1 MSLKEKRAARRY
13 KRLFFLSLVLF
24 ALLLTYLLNKHYS
37 NKKTNKISELEEN
50 YKVQLG
56 KNETLLE
63 ILQIDGKAFKSQNLK
78 EAISEYKSLK
88 TDNIDEDL
96 RELLDDRIENLNT
109 QLNNI
114 SKNTQSRENLISSLN
129 RRISE
134 NRALQEELNANDLD
148 SQNQL
153 LDKNN
158 TIDSLKNAL
167 VLARNKLE
175 RKENVQVLSF
185 TNQNGN
191 LIRYLGEV
199 KNNKAHGGGIGIWD
213 TGSVYTGDWKDN
225 KRHGQGV
232 FEWADG
238 QKYEGNF
245 ENDIRTGYG
254 KYYWPSGEKYIG
266 EFENNQINGEGVLY
280 DLDGKIEYEGAWKN
294 GKPKL

>member
-1 MSLKEKRAARRY
+1 MSLVDKRVATRY
-13 KRLFFLSLVLF
+13 KRLFFISLILLVVALGYLISDHYLSDN
-24 ALLLTYLLNKHYS
+24 TKN
-37 NKKTNKISELEEN
+37 ISEIKEN
-50 YKVQLG
+50 YKAQVD

-63 ILQIDGKAFKSQNLK
+63 ILKIDGKAFSNQNLK
-78 EAISEYKSLK
+78 DAIEDYKSLN
-88 TDNIDEDL
+88 TENIDKDL
-96 RELLDDRIENLNT
+96 KELLDNRIEDLNT

-129 RRISE
+129 NKISE
-134 NRALQEELNANDLD
+134 NKALKEEIKSYDLSAD
-148 SQNQL
+148 EQL
-153 LDKNN
+153 ILKNN

-167 VLARNKLE
+167 ALTQNKLE

-199 KNNKAHGGGIGIWD
+199 KNNKANGGGIGVWD

-245 ENDIRTGYG
+245 DNDIRTGYG
-254 KYYWPSGEKYIG
+254 KYFWPSGEKYVG
-266 EFENNQINGEGVLY
+266 EFENNRINGEGILY
-280 DLDGKIEYEGAWKN
+280 DLDGKIEYEGVWKN